1 MTDDKIYEMPVRRPA
16 EKHDRSLGS
25 IVAEIRDEIREFL
38 NTRVQMLKSELQET
52 MSAIG
57 HGLPFA
63 VAAIALLGTA
73 FLLISAAVVVLV
85 ALAFVGNP
93 YAWFF
98 AFAIVGALWLILG
111 GVAGFLAYNQ
121 IRRGFQ
127 FPKRTAEVLKADTVW
142 LQSETRRL

>member
-1 MTDDKIYEMPVRRPA
+1 MTDGKVYEMPARRPA

-25 IVAEIRDEIREFL
+25 IVAEIRDETKEFL
-38 NTRVQMLKSELQET
+38 NTRLQMLKSEFQET

-57 HGLPFA
+57 AGLPFA

-73 FLLISAAVVVLV
+73 FLLITAAVVALV
-85 ALAFVGNP
+85 ALALVGNP

-111 GVAGFLAYNQ
+111 GLAGLLAYNK
-121 IRRGFQ
+121 IRSGFQ
-127 FPKRTAEVLKADTVW
+127 FPKQTVEVLKADTVW
-142 LQSETRRL
+142 LQSETRQT